1 MPTSP
6 RVLATLLLFLLALG
20 CGDDDGAETGDGGV
34 DGGSVMCVAPSS
46 IDDRVAC
53 SEETP
58 CCEGYDCTGGTCTG
72 CPSADAPCIEGPGA
86 GFDGGF

>member
-1 MPTSP
+1 M
-6 RVLATLLLFLLALG
+6 RGLGWLFLVGALALG